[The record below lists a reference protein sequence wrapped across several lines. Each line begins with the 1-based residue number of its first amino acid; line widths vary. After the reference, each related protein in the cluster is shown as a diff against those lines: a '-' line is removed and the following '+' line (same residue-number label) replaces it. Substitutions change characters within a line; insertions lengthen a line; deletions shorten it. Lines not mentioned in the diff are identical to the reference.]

1 MRLKVFYEMANLSIG
16 KNKISD
22 KCYILL
28 CNERMKFLNYLGAN
42 NEYRELFGRIEA

>member
-22 KCYILL
+22 KCHIFLY
-28 CNERMKFLNYLGAN
+28 NEMIKFLNYLGAN
-42 NEYRELFGRIEA
+42 NEYRELFGKIEA